1 MKKRV
6 ERMKKDGERREVVV
20 VERERERER
29 ERGWR
34 DGDST
39 AGDRQLAVRLY
50 KILTGE

>member
-20 VERERERER
+20 VERER

>member
-29 ERGWR
+29 ERMAGRRLHCWR
-34 DGDST
+34 S
-39 AGDRQLAVRLY
+39 AVGSE
-50 KILTGE
+50 II

>member
-20 VERERERER
+20 VERERER

>member
-29 ERGWR
+29 E
-34 DGDST
+34 DGGT
-39 AGDRQLAVRLY
+39 ATPLLA
-50 KILTGE
+50 IGSWQ